1 MKKLV
6 EIVNVRK
13 SKINYK
19 EIVLKTILMTTV
31 VSVAVMAPNALQMFG
46 YLKKKDRHQTNFR
59 IRSHTDQFIKSGH
72 IKMTTGGLS
81 LTDKGQAELLKF
93 SDVGFRKRKK
103 WDGLWT
109 IVSFDF
115 PVAKNKIRDAVRF
128 YLKRIGFIQLQKSV
142 WVFPY
147 DCPELIYLVKTEWKL
162 TDELVYIRAKYVSRE
177 KKLKEYFDL

>member
-6 EIVNVRK
+6 EKQRAQKVD
-13 SKINYK
+13 YK
-19 EIVLKTILMTTV
+19 EIVLQTLFAGAIL
-31 VSVAVMAPNALQMFG
+31 SVALVAPNAVKMFARLRTRNK
-46 YLKKKDRHQTNFR
+46 YKTSHDIREKTNQL
-59 IRSHTDQFIKSGH
+59 I
-72 IKMTTGGLS
+72 MTGFVQKTKNGLG
-81 LTDKGQAELLKF
+81 LTEKGQAELLRF
-93 SDVGFRKRKK
+93 GNFQSKRPKK

-162 TDELVYIRAKYVSRE
+162 KDELVYIRAKYVSRE